1 MLLSIITINYN
12 NAEGLERTIKSVQE
26 QTYPDIEHII
36 IDGGSKD
43 GAVEII
49 KKYESKIAYWV
60 SEPDNGIYNAMNKG
74 VVQAHGDYC
83 LFLNSGDI
91 LYDKKAVERLYTHHF
106 NSDIV
111 AANLECEDSSGSS
124 NIPPEEITYSFFF
137 ISSIPHP
144 STLIRTEL
152 LCKTPYREDYKI
164 ISDWIFFFDTL
175 ILQNVSYLHVNEFLS
190 RFDMGGIS
198 RNKEKAINEQER
210 YLSSIIPPRIYCEFN
225 QPIVK
230 SYITSLQLP
239 KRCLNVCRN
248 VIRACQWLV
257 RHGFIKRK

>member
-1 MLLSIITINYN
+1 MLLSIITVNYN

-26 QTYPDIEHII
+26 QTYPEIEHII

-49 KKYESKIAYWV
+49 KKYEKKIAYWV

-74 VVQAHGDYC
+74 VAQAHGDYC

-91 LYDKKAVERLYTHHF
+91 LYNKDAVEKLCSQQI
-106 NSDIV
+106 NADIV
-111 AANLECEDSSGSS
+111 AANLECEDASGST
-124 NIPPEEITYSFFF
+124 NIPPDEMSLSYFFT
-137 ISSIPHP
+137 SSIPHP
-144 STLIRTEL
+144 STLIRTGL
-152 LCKTPYREDYKI
+152 LHKIPYREDYKI

-175 ILQNVSYLHVNEFLS
+175 ILQNATYQHVDVFLS
-190 RFDMGGIS
+190 KFDMSGVS
-198 RNKEKAINEQER
+198 RNKEKALLEQEQ
-210 YLSSIIPPRIYCEFN
+210 YLSSIIPPRVYCEYN

-239 KRCLNVCRN
+239 ASYKRICYFINRSYLW
-248 VIRACQWLV
+248 IV
-257 RHGFIKRK
+257 RHII

>member
-1 MLLSIITINYN
+1 MLLSIITINYY

-26 QTYPDIEHII
+26 QTYPEIEHII

-49 KKYESKIAYWV
+49 KKYEEKVAYWV
-60 SEPDNGIYNAMNKG
+60 SEPDNGIYHAMNKG
-74 VVQAHGDYC
+74 VAQAHGDYC

-91 LYDKKAVERLYTHHF
+91 LYDRDAVEKLCSQHI
-106 NSDIV
+106 NADIV
-111 AANLECEDSSGSS
+111 AANLECEDASGSS

-152 LCKTPYREDYKI
+152 LRKTPYREDYKI
-164 ISDWIFFFDTL
+164 ISDWIFFIDTL
-175 ILQNVSYLHVNEFLS
+175 ILQNVTYQHVDVFLS
-190 RFDMGGIS
+190 KFDMSGVS
-198 RNKEKAINEQER
+198 RNKEKALLEQER
-210 YLSSIIPPRIYCEFN
+210 YLSSIIPPRVYCEYN

-230 SYITSLQLP
+230 SYIASLQLP
-239 KRCLNVCRN
+239 ASYKRICYFINRSYLW
-248 VIRACQWLV
+248 IV
-257 RHGFIKRK
+257 RHII

>member
-1 MLLSIITINYN
+1 MLLSIITVNYN

-26 QTYPDIEHII
+26 QTYPEIEHII

-49 KKYESKIAYWV
+49 KKYEKKIAYWV
-60 SEPDNGIYNAMNKG
+60 SESDNGIYHAMNKG
-74 VVQAHGDYC
+74 VAQAHGDYC

-91 LYDKKAVERLYTHHF
+91 LYDRDAVEKLCSQQI
-106 NSDIV
+106 NADIV
-111 AANLECEDSSGSS
+111 AANLECEDASGSS

-152 LCKTPYREDYKI
+152 LRNTHYREDYKI

-175 ILQNVSYLHVNEFLS
+175 ILQNVTYQHVDVFLS
-190 RFDMGGIS
+190 KFDMSGVS
-198 RNKEKAINEQER
+198 RNKEKALIEQER
-210 YLSSIIPPRIYCEFN
+210 YLSSIIPPRVYCEYN

-230 SYITSLQLP
+230 SYLTSLQLP
-239 KRCLNVCRN
+239 KPCLKVCRN
-248 VIRACQWLV
+248 VIRTCQWLV
-257 RHGFIKRK
+257 RHGLIKQK